1 MGTEE
6 LLAIVGIILTIIAFI
21 SEKNRSYI
29 LLKFSTLS
37 KIILIFCFILIHYLI
52 VFDWIQENWF
62 PYLSSF
68 TIDEGIPS
76 TAWAYIITVI
86 TILFMLYIIFYSFF
100 PTENI
105 KKVIS
110 YYNKLNLSSE
120 HPYLLEL
127 IRTYHLDDVPVYLN
141 SVRDIN
147 NNADSFDLQASREIE
162 KKISAAVNTPRL
174 KYANNVLFEIIDNEV
189 FINHTANVD
198 PYFYTKII
206 QCLNAKNRNHSD
218 MVKRYLEILMRNKNY
233 HFFREINN
241 NLESD
246 KGGKYRLNEKNI
258 IIFSL
263 FSDIKVAEYN
273 SVWKPVADV
282 AIWEL
287 KDKNSKEF
295 IFLQSTDVGEQYDL
309 ELSNTK
315 ISIAITFFDIMIREA
330 IYQKAEHHM
339 WLIYYHR
346 FVEVLIANIQ
356 DNYNNQNNDKSTL
369 SHRLILC
376 IINNMMAWLE
386 VGVNLKINNLSI
398 DICRCIGE
406 CIYEITSSD
415 ILSNELKGQVLEL
428 LLHTYFELGYDTE
441 AEFQM
446 LELQKILL
454 TPSHNVKS
462 VKQRGNVKKYKNAMN
477 LAWRNFDKM
486 LYEQEENRAYDEFRT
501 NLLERINRI

>member
-162 KKISAAVNTPRL
+162 KK
-174 KYANNVLFEIIDNEV
+174 
-189 FINHTANVD
+189 
-198 PYFYTKII
+198 
-206 QCLNAKNRNHSD
+206 
-218 MVKRYLEILMRNKNY
+218 
-233 HFFREINN
+233 
-241 NLESD
+241 
-246 KGGKYRLNEKNI
+246 
-258 IIFSL
+258 
-263 FSDIKVAEYN
+263 
-273 SVWKPVADV
+273 
-282 AIWEL
+282 
-287 KDKNSKEF
+287 
-295 IFLQSTDVGEQYDL
+295 
-309 ELSNTK
+309 
-315 ISIAITFFDIMIREA
+315 
-330 IYQKAEHHM
+330 
-339 WLIYYHR
+339 
-346 FVEVLIANIQ
+346 
-356 DNYNNQNNDKSTL
+356 
-369 SHRLILC
+369 
-376 IINNMMAWLE
+376 
-386 VGVNLKINNLSI
+386 
-398 DICRCIGE
+398 
-406 CIYEITSSD
+406 
-415 ILSNELKGQVLEL
+415 
-428 LLHTYFELGYDTE
+428 
-441 AEFQM
+441 
-446 LELQKILL
+446 
-454 TPSHNVKS
+454 
-462 VKQRGNVKKYKNAMN
+462 
-477 LAWRNFDKM
+477 
-486 LYEQEENRAYDEFRT
+486 
-501 NLLERINRI
+501 

>member
-1 MGTEE
+1 
-6 LLAIVGIILTIIAFI
+6 
-21 SEKNRSYI
+21 
-29 LLKFSTLS
+29 
-37 KIILIFCFILIHYLI
+37 
-52 VFDWIQENWF
+52 
-62 PYLSSF
+62 
-68 TIDEGIPS
+68 
-76 TAWAYIITVI
+76 
-86 TILFMLYIIFYSFF
+86 
-100 PTENI
+100 
-105 KKVIS
+105 
-110 YYNKLNLSSE
+110 
-120 HPYLLEL
+120 
-127 IRTYHLDDVPVYLN
+127 
-141 SVRDIN
+141 
-147 NNADSFDLQASREIE
+147 
-162 KKISAAVNTPRL
+162 
-174 KYANNVLFEIIDNEV
+174 
-189 FINHTANVD
+189 
-198 PYFYTKII
+198 
-206 QCLNAKNRNHSD
+206 

-441 AEFQM
+441 SEFQM

-501 NLLERINRI
+501 NLLERINRL